1 MTAAMIH
8 SPLALQTFDI
18 RPTPPRLA
26 AAQTIDELMVDWGD
40 LPAGCSASIYLPAVS
55 ADEVL
60 ALASSMYVSR
70 RFSRV
75 DDHTLSCVAGGIT
88 YLPIPKSFGQN
99 YAGLLSVALPAARP
113 GAVYSLT
120 VRQVTAMLTT
130 GDIANAAAPAPIQ
143 WRRVLGTFQVSLSVK
158 RRDQVLFALERLYA
172 VLLWIAEA
180 IVPADRWYPVFQ
192 RYLGQLGGQISGLGG
207 NPGRIQPS
215 PSGEV
220 PGLPL
225 PKPAPKPQP
234 SPPDEVEQIFGKIE
248 AIIYDHFGDF
258 EGFILETVTGKHH
271 RFMSREAPMLEV
283 VHRAWI
289 ERTRVAVVPETWIR
303 ASIGH
308 SVGGP
313 RFV

>member
-1 MTAAMIH
+1 MTVAPIY

-18 RPTPPRLA
+18 RPTPPLLPA
-26 AAQTIDELMVDWGD
+26 GQTIDELMLDWGG
-40 LPAGCSASIYLPAVS
+40 LPAGCLASIYLPAVS

-60 ALASSMYVSR
+60 TLASSMYVSH

-75 DDHTLSCVAGGIT
+75 DDHTLSCAAGGIT
-88 YLPIPKSFGQN
+88 YLPVPTGVGQN
-99 YAGLLSVALPAARP
+99 YAGLLSVTLPAVRQ
-113 GAVYSLT
+113 GAMYSLT

-130 GDIANAAAPAPIQ
+130 GDVTNAMAPARIK

-158 RRDQVLFALERLYA
+158 TRDQALFALERLYA

-180 IVPADRWYPVFQ
+180 IIPGDRWYPVFQ
-192 RYLGQLGGQISGLGG
+192 RYLGQLGGRISGLGG

-215 PSGEV
+215 PSGQV

-225 PKPAPKPQP
+225 PKPPEEA
-234 SPPDEVEQIFGKIE
+234 EEIFGKIE

-258 EGFILETVTGKHH
+258 EGFILETETGRHH

-283 VHRAWI
+283 VRRAWI
-289 ERTRVAVVPETWIR
+289 ERTCVSVVPER
-303 ASIGH
+303 HRSH
-308 SVGGP
+308 VPRSVILWEGRP